1 MCPLCYVVSLFMI
14 AGTYFKMD
22 TFWNSQQVRK
32 VRNWFGD
39 RGASIFYYSI
49 GGGLL
54 AFGFFLSTL

>member
-22 TFWNSQQVRK
+22 AFWNSQQVSK
-32 VRNWFGD
+32 VRTWFGD

-49 GGGLL
+49 GDG
-54 AFGFFLSTL
+54 